1 MQPRSG
7 VSGMKPTT
15 DSGLSRKQQLLKR
28 HRRNKRVALLI
39 GMLLLVVIGVFV
51 TWWLPLLLAVVGWV
65 AHEAWF
71 ADHLFYSP
79 GDDYQYRFPARSQLV
94 GVQWDGEYL
103 RCSDLL
109 TLAGDGT
116 LIVELTLK
124 SSWLGRFIDPVVDVL
139 GSDNVTDQQAFERGV
154 DGLRYLNLTGFSA
167 ALADGSLRL
176 RGRYCALQGQPRVWL
191 FRHSDARRQRV
202 MVIAPHAD
210 DAELA
215 AFGLYSQA
223 DEAWIVT
230 LTAGEIEAEHYQQ
243 MGMPRA
249 EAAQVK
255 GRLRAWDSIAVP
267 RWGGVPEAHC
277 VQLGYFCLQLSAM
290 QATPDQPIASREADL
305 SDTRLFRQYNPM
317 LLPGDADGAP
327 TWNNLLADLRAL
339 LSKARP
345 EVLVM
350 PHPAIDPH
358 PDHICAQAAVLEAL
372 QGLEWQPHTILGYAN
387 HLHDND
393 RWPMGN
399 AYSGVSLPPYFDG
412 ANSTVNLIPYSL
424 ELSPSTQ
431 RDKAMA
437 LGMMHDLQPA
447 PPFKRRIRRWLQRM
461 LAGRRWPAEGE
472 NEFFR
477 KAVRRHELFWRR
489 DV

>member
-1 MQPRSG
+1 M
-7 VSGMKPTT
+7 
-15 DSGLSRKQQLLKR
+15 SRKQELLKR

-39 GMLLLVVIGVFV
+39 GLLLLIVVGVGV
-51 TWWLPLLLAVVGWV
+51 AWWLPLLLALVGWV

-79 GDDYQYRFPARSQLV
+79 QDDYQYNFPVDAEVAGVSLIGEQLRI
-94 GVQWDGEYL
+94 D
-103 RCSDLL
+103 SPL
-109 TLAGDGT
+109 TLAGDET
-116 LIVELTLK
+116 LILAIQLK
-124 SSWLGRFIDPVVDVL
+124 STWLGRFLDPVVEML
-139 GSDNVTDQQAFERGV
+139 GAEVADRQAFERGV
-154 DGLRYLNLTGFSA
+154 DGVRYLNLSGLGA
-167 ALADGSLRL
+167 ALVDGSLHVQGRFCRL
-176 RGRYCALQGQPRVWL
+176 HGTPRLWVFRQP
-191 FRHSDARRQRV
+191 DARQQKV

-223 DEAWIVT
+223 QDAWIVT

-243 MGMPRA
+243 MGMERA
-249 EAAQVK
+249 EAARIK

-267 RWGGVPEAHC
+267 RWGGVPEAQC
-277 VQLGYFCLQLSAM
+277 VQLGYFCLQLPAM
-290 QATPDQPIASREADL
+290 QAAPDQPVASREADL
-305 SDTRLFRQYNPM
+305 SDTRLFRQFNSLP
-317 LLPGDADGAP
+317 LPGDVDGAP

-339 LSKARP
+339 LLRARP

-372 QGLEWQPHTILGYAN
+372 QGLEWQPQVILGYAN

-393 RWPMGN
+393 RWPMGD
-399 AYSGVSLPPYFDG
+399 AYSGVSLPPVFDAG
-412 ANSTVNLIPYSL
+412 LQLTPYCLQLTVAQ
-424 ELSPSTQ
+424 Q

-437 LGMMHDLQPA
+437 LGMMHDLQP
-447 PPFKRRIRRWLQRM
+447 PMPLKRKVRRWLQGA

-472 NEFFR
+472 NEFYR
-477 KAVRRHELFWRR
+477 KAVRRHELFWRK
-489 DV
+489 DI

>member
-1 MQPRSG
+1 MVQSRAG
-7 VSGMKPTT
+7 VP
-15 DSGLSRKQQLLKR
+15 DLSRKQQLLKR

-39 GMLLLVVIGVFV
+39 GLLLLIVIGVLV
-51 TWWLPLLLAVVGWV
+51 AWWLPLLLAIIGWI

-79 GDDYQYRFPARSQLV
+79 KDDYQYSFPAANEV
-94 GVQWDGEYL
+94 PGVLLQGTAL
-103 RCSDLL
+103 RLNAPL
-109 TLAGDGT
+109 TLSGDET
-116 LIVELTLK
+116 LVLGLK
-124 SSWLGRFIDPVVDVL
+124 IESSWLGRFLDPVIELL
-139 GSDNVTDQQAFERGV
+139 GNDIADCQAFERGV
-154 DGLRYLNLTGFSA
+154 SGLRYLNLTGLGQS
-167 ALADGSLRL
+167 LADGSLRL
-176 RGRYCALQGQPRVWL
+176 RGRRCRISSAPRLWV
-191 FRHSDARRQRV
+191 FAHADARQQRV

-223 DEAWIVT
+223 KDAWVVT

-243 MGMPRA
+243 MGMARA
-249 EAAQVK
+249 EAARIK

-267 RWGGVPEAHC
+267 RWGGVPETQC
-277 VQLGYFCLQLSAM
+277 VQLGYFCLQLPAM
-290 QATPDQPIASREADL
+290 QATPDQPVASREADL
-305 SDTRLFRQYNPM
+305 SDIRLFRQFNPGP
-317 LLPGDADGAP
+317 LPGDIDGAP

-339 LSKARP
+339 LLQARP
-345 EVLVM
+345 EVVVM

-372 QGLEWQPHTILGYAN
+372 QGLEWQPQVILGYAN

-393 RWPMGN
+393 RWPMGD
-399 AYSGVSLPPYFDG
+399 AYSGISLPPVFD
-412 ANSTVNLIPYSL
+412 ASLALTPYSL
-424 ELSPSTQ
+424 QLSVAQQ

-437 LGMMHDLQPA
+437 LGMMHDLQP
-447 PPFKRRIRRWLQRM
+447 PMPFKRRLRRCLQVL

-489 DV
+489 DL